1 MKSRGAFTF
10 FRPLW
15 DKFSSVRIVR
25 KMALGYILLVIVPVI
40 SFGYYFFNQIYDE
53 MMNEYSRGKQEL
65 VRQAAGS
72 FDVSLE
78 QVKSVHSLFQYNQQ
92 VLEYLNGNYLTE
104 VDQVYNYLKDVRPA
118 FSFAYLGN
126 EAIKSIRL
134 YKTDYSVLAVQGE
147 VDNLNA
153 LPNPKILQQLN
164 QLKVS
169 QGLWRK
175 QDETGS
181 SGVPYIAY
189 YQRLYNN
196 SYARQ
201 LAVMEVM
208 VDDTILSNF
217 MNTVKASK
225 GTEVMIVHDHEVIYR
240 DKSDSFNAER
250 EQAALAAFK
259 GKNGYWKDGNLLVNV
274 LVREDLQLTFYFFS
288 PLDEMFLDF
297 RKETLVTGSILLVL
311 LIVLSVLYYLIASL
325 LTKRILKLAKHMRRV
340 DENNLS
346 LYEGETASDEIGF
359 LTHSYNSMIH
369 RIDEL
374 LNKVQKAELMK
385 KEADYLVMQAQIK
398 PHFLYNTLESIR
410 MLAEINDDQEVV
422 DATYTFGKLLRY
434 TLSSGENETPLVDEL
449 ENIRNYLE
457 MYKLRML
464 DRLSYEIQ
472 VDIDISRIYCPR
484 FILQPLVENCIH
496 HGISKSR
503 GQGEI
508 IVKITDNDPF
518 IHIAIS
524 DNGAGITEERL
535 STIRGVLDN
544 RLNRS
549 ELQTDDSGMGLYN
562 VSERIKVY
570 FGESSG
576 LDIHSKMGEGTL
588 YVVRLFRERG
598 TSNAKSDDRG

>member
-1 MKSRGAFTF
+1 MKSRELFTF
-10 FRPLW
+10 FRQLW

-25 KMALGYILLVIVPVI
+25 KMALGYILLVVVPFI
-40 SFGYYFFNQIYDE
+40 TFGFYFFNQIYDE
-53 MMNEYSRGKQEL
+53 MMEEYSRGKQEL

-92 VLEYLNGNYLTE
+92 VLEYLNGNYLAE

-134 YKTDYSVLAVQGE
+134 FKSNPSVLAVAGE
-147 VDNLNA
+147 VDNLNT
-153 LPNPKILQQLN
+153 LSNPKILEQLKE
-164 QLKVS
+164 LKVS
-169 QGLWRK
+169 QGLWQK
-175 QDETGS
+175 QEE
-181 SGVPYIAY
+181 SGAAGIPYIAY

-201 LAVMEVM
+201 LAVMEVV

-225 GTEVMIVHDHEVIYR
+225 GTEVMIVHDQKVVYR
-240 DKSDSFNAER
+240 DKSDSFNDER
-250 EQAALAAFK
+250 EQAAMAAFK

-274 LVREDLQLTFYFFS
+274 LVRNDLQLTFYFFS
-288 PLDEMFLDF
+288 PLDEVFLDF
-297 RKETLVTGSILLVL
+297 RKATWVTGSILFVM

-346 LYEGETASDEIGF
+346 VYEGETASDEIGF

-422 DATYTFGKLLRY
+422 DATHTFGKLLRY

-449 ENIRNYLE
+449 KNIRNYLE

-464 DRLSYEIQ
+464 DRLSYEIH
-472 VDIDISRIYCPR
+472 VDAEISGLFCPR
-484 FILQPLVENCIH
+484 FILQPLVENSIY
-496 HGISKSR
+496 HGISKIR

-508 IVKITDNDPF
+508 KVKITEADPF
-518 IHIAIS
+518 IQITIA

-535 STIRGVLDN
+535 AIIRGVLDN
-544 RLNRS
+544 RLDRS
-549 ELQTDDSGMGLYN
+549 ELQTEDSGLGLYN

-576 LDIHSKMGEGTL
+576 LDIYSKVGEGTL
-588 YVVRLFRERG
+588 YVVKLLRERG
-598 TSNAKSDDRG
+598 TPNA